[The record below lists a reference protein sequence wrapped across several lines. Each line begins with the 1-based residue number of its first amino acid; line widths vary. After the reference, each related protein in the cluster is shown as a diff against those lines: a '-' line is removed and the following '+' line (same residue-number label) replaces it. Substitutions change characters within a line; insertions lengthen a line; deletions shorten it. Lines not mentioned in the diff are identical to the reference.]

1 MSTAS
6 SDIERSQDR
15 ELPLMKLYSSKKT
28 PLAFMA
34 PWLTVDGK
42 PEMTFPP
49 PEEPHSSLSV
59 DSVRRLSILS
69 SLNMPNQKGTDLDI
83 DTIPDL
89 GAEGPKAAPPR
100 RVGFLRR
107 ILDMILWRSDKKPPK
122 RKHEEVEE
130 VKRFAGSTLV
140 DVIFPEFNSGGIL
153 EH

>member
-1 MSTAS
+1 
-6 SDIERSQDR
+6 
-15 ELPLMKLYSSKKT
+15 
-28 PLAFMA
+28 
-34 PWLTVDGK
+34 
-42 PEMTFPP
+42 
-49 PEEPHSSLSV
+49 
-59 DSVRRLSILS
+59 
-69 SLNMPNQKGTDLDI
+69 MPNQKGTDLDVSGVPGLNRGSLDHSFSSLCAGIFQDISQI